1 METSP
6 SFKQAFK
13 IVIKRNIV
21 RLSLL
26 IILLGVWSVLLWL
39 KGGNQY
45 SVSPHTMAK
54 VTLSRVEAPD
64 RLVLL
69 LNDSREKKDVPAR
82 FLALDAGGLSA
93 PASTECETK
102 LTKRLEKQ
110 TLWIRS
116 AYLDSA
122 QRTVGRILIS
132 NSGSAPEDVGLQ
144 LVREGCAFYCK
155 RDETFLSPA
164 DRELY
169 LQAENQAKAARIGVW
184 ESASAKVSD
193 ACLAPR

>member
-26 IILLGVWSVLLWL
+26 TIFLGVWSVILWL
-39 KGGNQY
+39 KGGNRY
-45 SVSPHTMAK
+45 SVSPRAMVK

-64 RLVLL
+64 RLVLS
-69 LNDSREKKDVPAR
+69 LNNPGEKKDVPAR
-82 FLALDAGGLSA
+82 FLSLDSGGLSA
-93 PASTECETK
+93 PSSAECEAK
-102 LTKRLEKQ
+102 LTKRLEGR
-110 TLWIRS
+110 TFWIRS

-155 RDETFLSPA
+155 RDETYLSPA

-169 LQAENQAKAARIGVW
+169 LQAENQAKVGRLGVW
-184 ESASAKVSD
+184 ESPFAKVSE
-193 ACLAPR
+193 ACLAPQ